1 MTAAL
6 RDRTAALM
14 GNHGAVLVGQ
24 AMPKVLDRVAYLE
37 YVCDVQL
44 RAMASGA
51 PVRVLDDDE
60 LADVA
65 RRLSSYGQQ
74 GSAQPTK

>member
-1 MTAAL
+1 
-6 RDRTAALM
+6 M

-24 AMPKVLDRVAYLE
+24 ALPKVLDRVAYLE
-37 YVCDVQL
+37 YICDVQL

-51 PVRVLDDDE
+51 TVRVLDDDE

-65 RRLSSYGQQ
+65 DRLSSYGQQ
-74 GSAQPTK
+74 ASGQSTK